1 MSNEKRVIDLIYI
14 TPPKSVEELVA
25 DYRQKMDIWGK
36 KLKDL
41 QTYYFEQHADS
52 AGPDVQEVL
61 AMRNFLGKFLK
72 HRIDWILEKTED
84 PKLRRRYLQVLPP
97 FHQKGA
103 IKTLLFHFF
112 QLKESEDKKNVLYNA
127 ATDIEKEVRIL
138 WDIYKLRKTI
148 ESITV
153 LQKALEDPN
162 PFPSLFSVP
171 TRIQRLEELKTVFK
185 LMFQMCIQPQFQ
197 KDLYNNLSPSHIS
210 PEAILA
216 RQEQGVS
223 LVYPHVIRKFDYR
236 NHFFFVYFYSG
247 MKAKIGGEVKDFRF
261 NYLDFEIIKQEF
273 LTFWLN
279 KRLEGNDK
287 KMEIYAR
294 YKLGD
299 KTLAELIAENP
310 ADEIEIL
317 QQLPY
322 EIFNDLTAQVNE
334 EVAPE
339 FKTEVETFSENHGEF
354 AEVRRQFDRAKKVAT
369 LSILKIKE
377 LLSSPAPAP
386 EPPPEAPKP
395 VAAKPAPAPPAAP
408 ITKPEPRFE
417 LVKVKKTEID
427 FPYLVKAIA
436 EFSKRINVL
445 RAKMGAQ
452 AYQDYTKRMTKFL
465 SNTTESAMIQRRTPK
480 HEWVLPYVV
489 KEFLGNDLVQEHLV
503 IVGAEVKAKGLGMGY
518 SANAGQNAYQF
529 SCFFVYGVANP
540 DGVLG
545 TPVEQRQVRGK
556 NFNEY
561 SPAELAVRERFLR
574 FFDLIDKPSA

>member
-14 TPPKSVEELVA
+14 TPPKSVEELMA
-25 DYRQKMDIWGK
+25 DYRQKMDIWAK

-41 QTYYFEQHADS
+41 QTYYFDQHADS

-72 HRIDWILEKTED
+72 HRIDWIVEKTED

-112 QLKESEDKKNVLYNA
+112 QLKESEDKKNVLFHP
-127 ATDIEKEVRIL
+127 ATDVEKEVRIL

-162 PFPSLFSVP
+162 PFPSIYSVP

-185 LMFQMCIQPQFQ
+185 LMFQMCIQPQYQ
-197 KDLYNNLSPSHIS
+197 KELYKGLSPEHIS

-216 RQEQGVS
+216 RQEQGIS

-279 KRLEGNDK
+279 KRLEGNSK
-287 KMEIYAR
+287 KLEIYGR
-294 YKLGD
+294 YKLGN

-339 FKTEVETFSENHGEF
+339 FKTEVETFSETHGEF

-377 LLSSPAPAP
+377 LLSSPAPEPAP
-386 EPPPEAPKP
+386 EPPKPEP
-395 VAAKPAPAPPAAP
+395 VAAPTPPPTPVA
-408 ITKPEPRFE
+408 KPEPRLE
-417 LVKVKKTEID
+417 LVKLKKTEID

-436 EFSKRINVL
+436 EFSKRINIL
-445 RAKMGAQ
+445 RAKMGTQ
-452 AYQDYTKRMTKFL
+452 AYTEFTKRMTRFL
-465 SNTTESAMIQRRTPK
+465 TNTTESAMIQRRTPK
-480 HEWVLPYVV
+480 HEWVLPYMV
-489 KEFLGNDLVQEHLV
+489 KEYLGNDLVQEHLV
-503 IVGAEVKAKGLGMGY
+503 IIGAEVKAKGLGMGY

-529 SCFFVYGVANP
+529 SCFFIYGTANP
-540 DGVLG
+540 DGILG
-545 TPVEQRQVRGK
+545 SPIEQRQVRGK

-561 SPAELAVRERFLR
+561 SPTELAVRERFQR